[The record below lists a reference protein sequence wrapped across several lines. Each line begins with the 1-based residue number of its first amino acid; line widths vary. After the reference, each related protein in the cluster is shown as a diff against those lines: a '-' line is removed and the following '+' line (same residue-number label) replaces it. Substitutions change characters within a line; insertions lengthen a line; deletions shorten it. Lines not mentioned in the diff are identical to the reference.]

1 MHNIHAGDSIRCYSS
16 MGFACMQQYRLKAI
30 SKRFDLLDF
39 LKFAKTQLIKD
50 IMLRQMQMSVNSSSA
65 NLTGLSVY
73 TKEDE
78 DQPVGKVE
86 DVDETGN
93 LLIIRGTVDS
103 KEYSVPKNAVIDV
116 DKSSNKI
123 VLYMTRDDFI
133 KYAKV

>member
-1 MHNIHAGDSIRCYSS
+1 
-16 MGFACMQQYRLKAI
+16 
-30 SKRFDLLDF
+30 
-39 LKFAKTQLIKD
+39 LIKD
-50 IMLRQMQMSVNSSSA
+50 IVPRQEQMSDDSSSA

-78 DQPVGKVE
+78 DHTVGMVE

-93 LLIIRGTVDS
+93 LLIIRGSIDS
-103 KEYSVPKNAVIDV
+103 REYSVPRNTVIDI
-116 DKSSNKI
+116 DRSSNKI

>member
-1 MHNIHAGDSIRCYSS
+1 
-16 MGFACMQQYRLKAI
+16 
-30 SKRFDLLDF
+30 
-39 LKFAKTQLIKD
+39 
-50 IMLRQMQMSVNSSSA
+50 MLRQVQISVNSSST

-78 DQPVGKVE
+78 DHPVGIVE

-93 LLIIRGTVDS
+93 LLIIRGSIDS
-103 KEYSVPKNAVIDV
+103 REYSVPKNTVIDV
-116 DKSSNKI
+116 DKSSDKI